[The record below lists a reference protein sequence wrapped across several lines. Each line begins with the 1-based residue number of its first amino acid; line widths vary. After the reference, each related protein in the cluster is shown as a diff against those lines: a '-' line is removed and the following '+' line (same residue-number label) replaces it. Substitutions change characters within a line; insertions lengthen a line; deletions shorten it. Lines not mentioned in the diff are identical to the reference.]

1 MGLIHNGNGEMIPG
15 ERGGKVRPC
24 ESAWQEPDD
33 RSEQLPRSQR
43 PATQKFFIRPTILAG
58 TVAGGTIWQNGY
70 KMILKLKW
78 FETKRKRTSCSVS
91 GFSGFRLQ
99 SKRP

>member
-58 TVAGGTIWQNGY
+58 TVAGGHDMAKWLQDD
-70 KMILKLKW
+70 LKT
-78 FETKRKRTSCSVS
+78 EMV
-91 GFSGFRLQ
+91 
-99 SKRP
+99 